1 LVIFFLGFFG
11 GILKSI
17 VGDGKGEMEKMKLR
31 EAEAFGKIEDRILD
45 ETLDYLESNFMRV
58 NSREYTVLLGE
69 VKGFCEL
76 KGVGQGH
83 PGSEEKIKKVGRL
96 LEKVSPEAGFNLA

>member
-1 LVIFFLGFFG
+1 M
-11 GILKSI
+11 KRI

-58 NSREYTVLLGE
+58 NSREYAVLLGE
-69 VKGFCEL
+69 IKGFCEL
-76 KGVGQGH
+76 KGVAGGDG
-83 PGSEEKIKKVGRL
+83 GSVEKIKKVVRL
-96 LEKVSPEAGFNLA
+96 LEKASPEAGFNLA